1 MDVGSRDVGPSIQ
14 AGDRP
19 PNPPGVPGAPGPRV
33 TQVLPDPSRPV

>member
-1 MDVGSRDVGPSIQ
+1 MDVGPSIQ

-19 PNPPGVPGAPGPRV
+19 PSTPGAPGPRV